1 MWSLQHVEMYRESRE
16 LTHAL
21 LQCVAG
27 LAADGI
33 EITHLSNRSSRC
45 VRTFLAAPSD
55 VHRLWSESM
64 TSPFRLQDVERAM
77 FTLSRRPRALTFPKY
92 PAELADLN
100 DLMRGFVLGA
110 QRAARVDPRL
120 CAMFYGLSLREAKM
134 IQSLSSIDLVD
145 MAHHVRIRLDE
156 TQVQRL
162 QQAVPPRL
170 RLTPPQ
176 ALGVALSV
184 VGCGLATPGT
194 VANTTPGVA
203 AQEQS
208 LPTRRAD
215 AKKVRVRSDELRAC
229 LESQSDRVGALA
241 HLHEKGL
248 KRPALQSL
256 RGVTKAE
263 LMLSGVGTKIPQDDR
278 RLNMRG
284 TGVLRTLEWNK
295 RAFAKH
301 ALLLIQMYR
310 ALDPWVR
317 RDISLD
323 PWAFGV
329 ASDLLGA
336 VRRQHPLS
344 MFHEDQVLRAY
355 SAGGVETVRCPFHQ
369 LEYLISA
376 GDEDVT
382 IHSVC
387 PRCELAQGT
396 AQHADAARGARAD
409 KAA

>member
-1 MWSLQHVEMYRESRE
+1 MWSLQHIEMYRESRE

-21 LQCVAG
+21 LQCMAA
-27 LAADGI
+27 LATDGI

-55 VHRLWSESM
+55 MHRLWSESM
-64 TSPFRLQDVERAM
+64 ASPFRLLDVERAA
-77 FTLSRRPRALTFPKY
+77 FAVSRRPRALVFPNDV
-92 PAELADLN
+92 AGLETLN
-100 DLMRGFVLGA
+100 YLLRGFVLAA
-110 QRAARVDPRL
+110 QRAASVDPRL
-120 CAMFYGLSLREAKM
+120 CALFYGVSLREAK
-134 IQSLSSIDLVD
+134 IIRSLSSIDLMQMV
-145 MAHHVRIRLDE
+145 HQIRIRLDE
-156 TQVQRL
+156 AQVQRL
-162 QQAVPPRL
+162 QQLVPRL
-170 RLTPPQ
+170 RLTQAQ
-176 ALGVALSV
+176 ALGVTLSV

-194 VANTTPGVA
+194 VSDATPGAA
-203 AQEQS
+203 AQDQS
-208 LPTRRAD
+208 PPTRRAR
-215 AKKVRVRSDELRAC
+215 KIRVRSDEIRAC

-263 LMLSGVGTKIPQDDR
+263 LMLSGVGTKIPQDHG
-278 RLNMRG
+278 RLKMAG
-284 TGVLRTLEWNK
+284 TGALKTLEWNQ
-295 RAFAKH
+295 RAFAQY

-310 ALDPWVR
+310 ALDPWAR
-317 RDISLD
+317 RDIGLD
-323 PWAFGV
+323 PWAFAV

-344 MFHEDQVLRAY
+344 RFHEDQILRAY

-369 LEYLISA
+369 LEYLIPG
-376 GDEDVT
+376 GDADVR

-387 PRCELAQGT
+387 PRCELAQAT
-396 AQHADAARGARAD
+396 AHHADASHGARAD